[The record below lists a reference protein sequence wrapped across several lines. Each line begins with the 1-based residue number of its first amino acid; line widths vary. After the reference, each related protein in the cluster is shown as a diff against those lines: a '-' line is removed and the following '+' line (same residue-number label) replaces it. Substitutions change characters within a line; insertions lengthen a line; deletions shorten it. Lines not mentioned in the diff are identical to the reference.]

1 MLPKRRKPNPP
12 KKVESPLDAKMREIA
27 EREAK
32 TRAQMEECQKVIKEA
47 PQRAEKIAQARREE
61 IRTRVTRTETRR
73 RNPAALTDKWRTLEV
88 NAAAPAQY
96 KRLRKER
103 RQGRQLFFVLLLV
116 LLGVC
121 YWLYYTVTHS

>member
-1 MLPKRRKPNPP
+1 MLPKRRKSDPS
-12 KKVESPLDAKMREIA
+12 KKAESPLDAKMREIA
-27 EREAK
+27 EREEK
-32 TRAQMEECQKVIKEA
+32 MRAQMEECQKVIKEA

-61 IRTRVTRTETRR
+61 MRTRATRTEARR
-73 RNPAALTDKWRTLEV
+73 GNPAALTDKWRTLEV

-103 RQGRQLFFVLLLV
+103 RQGRQLFFALLLV

>member
-1 MLPKRRKPNPP
+1 
-12 KKVESPLDAKMREIA
+12 MREIA

-32 TRAQMEECQKVIKEA
+32 MRTQMEECQKVIQEA
-47 PQRAEKIAQARREE
+47 PQRAEKIAQARRDE
-61 IRTRVTRTETRR
+61 IRARAAHTEMRH

-88 NAAAPAQY
+88 NAAAPAQH

-103 RQGRQLFFVLLLV
+103 RQGRLLFFALLAV